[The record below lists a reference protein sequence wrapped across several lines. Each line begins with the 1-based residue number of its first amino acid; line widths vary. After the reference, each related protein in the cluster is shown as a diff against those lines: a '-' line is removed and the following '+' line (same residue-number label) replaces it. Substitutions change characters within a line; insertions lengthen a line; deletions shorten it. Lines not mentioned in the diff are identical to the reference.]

1 MSKKK
6 KSHLNSLNILNIL
19 WGSWTAAYPVLME
32 MISISGFFLIF
43 GKSNGAPPNR
53 FPLSFFWP
61 SSLTEWPSNKA
72 HRPALAW
79 VAQFHFN
86 LLLSANVLI
95 FSFNFFF
102 HEKKKWKKKKHLEMW
117 SLNLINGAKRKNR
130 CAHVLQWKVLCYNIG
145 MFYCTDEENRN
156 IFRMSFHRYEC
167 SLA

>member
-1 MSKKK
+1 MHTGSILEGTIITCFTAFSFSFLMKMYNYFSMSHVQEKKQT
-6 KSHLNSLNILNIL
+6 HLNSWNILNIL
-19 WGSWTAAYPVLME
+19 WGSWRAAYPVLME

-86 LLLSANVLI
+86 LLLSTNVLI

-102 HEKKKWKKKKHLEMW
+102 YEKKKKEK
-117 SLNLINGAKRKNR
+117 KNR
-130 CAHVLQWKVLCYNIG
+130 DVIVEPKK
-145 MFYCTDEENRN
+145 
-156 IFRMSFHRYEC
+156 
-167 SLA
+167 